1 MNLGFA
7 EMQSAIKG
15 LPSADREPTAP
26 EKIRA
31 LHAAGCAPADI
42 ARFLGLGDSYVR
54 SALKR
59 GPLKSKSGAARP
71 RTEGGELGEV
81 ESQKLR
87 VGDDGRFVIP
97 AEMRAAMAID
107 ESGQLT
113 ARVVDGELRVLSPL
127 AAILKMRRMVRKRAD
142 EGVSPVDELIAE
154 RRAEARREDG
164 E

>member
-31 LHAAGCAPADI
+31 LHAAGCAPTDI

-59 GPLKSKSGAARP
+59 GPLKSKAARP
-71 RTEGGELGEV
+71 RPGGEELGEV

-127 AAILKMRRMVRKRAD
+127 AAILKMRRMVRKKAA
-142 EGVSPVDELIAE
+142 EGVSLADELIAE